1 MSQISLEQHERTIT
15 TFGDQTGPL
24 TPGQIVGRPLGKFDH
39 SVSLVAWGYNEEALV
54 GEFVERAYSMMSQ
67 HVEDFEI
74 IIVDDGSTDQ
84 TGEIL
89 AQAAERYPELRVIT
103 FSRNQGIGE
112 AANQAIAAATKDH
125 LFWQTMDWSYDL
137 TDLRYFLELTKHY
150 NVVAGVRRSPLS
162 SGSTAAF
169 LKRASSHIQKRSDN
183 LMKAVVSVSN
193 YLVVRVLFNFPMSD
207 YQNITF
213 YPTPLIQSIEME
225 SRSSFG
231 NPEYLMKSC
240 WKGASILEVPI
251 SFIPRTKGEAKGTRV
266 GSILKSVSDILKLWV
281 RWTFVQKLPFQGQ
294 KGSIRRLVPSE
305 WNNATRQKN
314 ASDN

>member
-1 MSQISLEQHERTIT
+1 MSQMSLEKQVPPVSSRSYGSE
-15 TFGDQTGPL
+15 PL
-24 TPGQIVGRPLGKFDH
+24 TPGDIVGQPLAKFEH
-39 SVSLVAWGYNEEALV
+39 SVSLVGWGYNEEALV
-54 GEFVERAYSMMSQ
+54 GEFVERAYAMMSQ

-74 IIVDDGSTDQ
+74 ILVDDGSTDR

-103 FSRNQGIGE
+103 FPKNQGIGE

-150 NVVAGVRRSPLS
+150 NVVAGVRRSPIS

-169 LKRASSHIQKRSDN
+169 LRRASSHIQKRSDN

-193 YLVVRVLFNFPMSD
+193 YLVVRLLFNFPMSD

-213 YPTPLIQSIEME
+213 YPTRLIQSIEME

-266 GSILKSVSDILKLWV
+266 GSILKSVSDILKLWF
-281 RWTFVQKLPFQGQ
+281 RWTFVQRLPFQGQ

-305 WNNATRQKN
+305 WNHETRRQN
-314 ASDN
+314 GSR